1 MSLFLNFWVLRSSLF
16 SLIHNYCEGQGTGAL
31 AQCELSLS
39 WLFAINWMPVS
50 NWNVYFY
57 LFLYRFN
64 RFLYITTSKDKFGE
78 KCRELLTGNG
88 SQSNCRRQQR
98 MTFMAKI
105 LFSLIILMLSPVT
118 KLVMFKRLPF
128 TALSFFRVRS
138 MWSLEIT

>member
-78 KCRELLTGNG
+78 KCRELLTGSG

>member
-39 WLFAINWMPVS
+39 WLFAVNWMPVS
-50 NWNVYFY
+50 DWIIYFY
-57 LFLYRFN
+57 LFPYRFR
-64 RFLYITTSKDKFGE
+64 RFLYITTSKDKFRE
-78 KCRELLTGNG
+78 KCRELLTGNR

-105 LFSLIILMLSPVT
+105 HFSLIILSSAQWQSWWCSKGCLS
-118 KLVMFKRLPF
+118 L
-128 TALSFFRVRS
+128 ALSFFRVRS

>member
-1 MSLFLNFWVLRSSLF
+1 MSLFLNFRVLRSSLF

-31 AQCELSLS
+31 AQCEPSLS
-39 WLFAINWMPVS
+39 WLFTINWMPVS
-50 NWNVYFY
+50 DWIVYFY
-57 LFLYRFN
+57 FFLYRFH

-78 KCRELLTGNG
+78 KCREVLTGNR

-105 LFSLIILMLSPVT
+105 HFSLIILMLSSVT
-118 KLVMFKRLPF
+118 KLLMFKRLPF
-128 TALSFFRVRS
+128 TALSLFRVRS